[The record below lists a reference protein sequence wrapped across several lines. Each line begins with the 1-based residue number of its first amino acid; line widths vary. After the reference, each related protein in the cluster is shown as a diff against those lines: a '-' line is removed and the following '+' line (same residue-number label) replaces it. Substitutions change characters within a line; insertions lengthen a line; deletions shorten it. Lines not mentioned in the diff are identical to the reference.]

1 MAEPRAGDRPV
12 AHRIQIPPTAQMQL
26 SAGLNWLDVVSRG
39 RLGEDLIAAVC
50 YHRRDRHTEP
60 AVLIAAAVQ
69 YLVSGSDR
77 EGDRVNRYWHIADQI
92 SARERARYLN
102 VGESELL

>member
-1 MAEPRAGDRPV
+1 M

-26 SAGLNWLDVVSRG
+26 SAGLNWVDVASRN
-39 RLGEDLIAAVC
+39 RLGPDLIAAIMR
-50 YHRRDRHTEP
+50 HHRDRRTEP

-77 EGDRVNRYWHIADQI
+77 EDDRINRYWHIADQV

-102 VGESELL
+102 MEEVELL